1 MFRKEAPDAQR
12 RESLLL
18 WMEGEQG
25 EDRNTGAGR
34 DQVGPGG
41 RVCAL
46 RGHIRGKLGDSG
58 ICSTLRVD
66 LVPQSTACA
75 PSLCL
80 LSPWKAALFCL
91 AFSRQKLAGCK

>member
-1 MFRKEAPDAQR
+1 MSKEVKSCFTGRKEGGRQTMFRKEAPAAQR

-34 DQVGPGG
+34 DQAGPGE

-46 RGHIRGKLGDSG
+46 REHIREKL
-58 ICSTLRVD
+58 
-66 LVPQSTACA
+66 
-75 PSLCL
+75 
-80 LSPWKAALFCL
+80 
-91 AFSRQKLAGCK
+91 